1 MLEQL
6 QTFLSPS
13 GFIPHGHCYLWKSPL
28 VWLHLVSDS
37 IIALSYFSIPITL
50 LYFTTKRKD
59 IPFNWIFCMFGAF
72 ILACGV
78 GHVMDVW
85 TLWHPN
91 YWTSGLIK
99 ALTALISVITAL
111 ELIPLVPKALALPKP
126 AELAASNQELE
137 ATLRQLQQ
145 AQIQLIQTE
154 KMSSLGQLVAGIA
167 HEINNPIN
175 FIHGNLTHATEYIQ
189 ELVGLLQLYQKTY
202 PEPEP
207 ELQAALEESEAEF
220 ILEDLPKLVTSMQVG
235 SLRIRQLVLSL
246 RNFSRLDEAD
256 MKPVNLHEGI
266 DSTLLILQNR
276 LQPKVGHPSISLI
289 KEYGTLPLVEC
300 YAGQINQVFMNII
313 ANAIDVLEAEGIR
326 TSTADETKACYLP
339 CIKIRTSLC
348 DSNWVMIEISDNG
361 VGMSEAVK
369 QQIFNPFFTTK
380 SIGKGTGL
388 GLSISYQI
396 IVEKHG
402 GSLECM
408 STPEQGTTFQIRIP
422 TQQPR
427 SHLASG
433 RVMTQ
438 LTP

>member
-6 QTFLSPS
+6 QTFLSPY

-28 VWLHLVSDS
+28 VWLHVASDS

-50 LYFTTKRKD
+50 LYFTTQRKD

-72 ILACGV
+72 ILACGI

-99 ALTALISVITAL
+99 AITALISVITAL

-126 AELAASNQELE
+126 AELAAANQELE
-137 ATLRQLQQ
+137 AALRQLQE

-175 FIHGNLTHATEYIQ
+175 FIHGNLTHATEYIN
-189 ELVGLLQLYQKTY
+189 ELVELLQLYQKTY
-202 PEPEP
+202 PEPAP
-207 ELQAALEESEAEF
+207 ELQAALEQAETEF
-220 ILEDLPKLVTSMQVG
+220 ILEDLPKLFTSMQVG

-256 MKPVNLHEGI
+256 MKLVNLHEGI

-276 LQPKVGHPSISLI
+276 LQPKVGHLTISLT

-313 ANAIDVLEAEGIR
+313 ANAIDALEAAGVR
-326 TSTADETKACYLP
+326 TSTEDETEACYSP

-348 DSNWVMIEISDNG
+348 DLNWVDNG
-361 VGMSEAVK
+361 VGMSESVK

-380 SIGKGTGL
+380 TVGKGTGL

-402 GSLECM
+402 GSLECK
-408 STPEQGTTFQIRIP
+408 STPGQGTTFQIRIP

-427 SHLASG
+427 SHPSSN

-438 LTP
+438 LAPHNS